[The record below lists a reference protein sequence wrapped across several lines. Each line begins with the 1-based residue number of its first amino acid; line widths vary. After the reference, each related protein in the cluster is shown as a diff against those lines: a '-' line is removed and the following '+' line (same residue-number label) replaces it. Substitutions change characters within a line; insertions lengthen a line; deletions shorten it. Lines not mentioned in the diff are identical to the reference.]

1 LRSVI
6 EPCLLDDRLTNRP
19 NYTTVLSLARMLLLL
34 PLLLPLLLLQL
45 ADSCSFLVPTLTH
58 FLLLLLLLRQL
69 QGSLRSAID
78 ACLLDDRLTNRP
90 NYTTVLS
97 LALGVARAMAHLH
110 SEGVIH
116 GGGFIEGFFECL
128 PRFICCQ

>member
-1 LRSVI
+1 MLV
-6 EPCLLDDRLTNRP
+6 
-19 NYTTVLSLARMLLLL
+19 LLLFSDTCCL
-34 PLLLPLLLLQL
+34 Y
-45 ADSCSFLVPTLTH
+45 ADTTACCCCSCF
-58 FLLLLLLLRQL
+58 RQM

-90 NYTTVLS
+90 NYATVLS

-116 GGGFIEGFFECL
+116 GGGAVGCFLLLSYFVVLRYITWVWHITWPLEFKRSQYTEAMLLELSQSVCVGCGW
-128 PRFICCQ
+128 